1 MAAAKDSGK
10 EKKQF
15 VCSSCGATQ
24 LRWSGKCPECG
35 EWNTLE
41 EVVVRAP
48 DKSRSLVA
56 LPAASGKPVPLSA
69 LAADDMPRLPLRI
82 AELNRVLGGGIVPG
96 SCVLVGGDPGIGKS
110 TLLLQ
115 MAADIAQSTGPV
127 LYVSAEESAHQIGR
141 RATRLGIQT
150 EHLLILSEIV
160 VEAIVEQIEATRPT
174 LVIVD
179 SIQAIYSGN
188 GASAAG
194 TVSQVRD
201 CAAALLRLA
210 KAQNVPVF
218 LVGHV
223 TKEGAIAG
231 PRVLEH
237 MVDAVL
243 QLEGERFHAFRLLRS
258 VKNRFGST
266 NEVGVFQMS
275 EQGMEEVRNP
285 SELFLAERLP
295 NANGSAIVVS
305 MEGTRPLL
313 VEVQALC
320 STTAFSMPRRTAN
333 GIDAN
338 RLLLLTAVLSKRV
351 GMDLSDQ
358 DIFVNV
364 VGGMSIDEPAAD
376 LAVACAIASGFR
388 NRPVWADLVF
398 VGEVGLSGELR
409 STGQLARRLHEA
421 AKLGFTRALAPRSM
435 VQRSGGDS
443 LPAGI
448 EVIGV
453 RTLQEALER
462 ALVK

>member
-1 MAAAKDSGK
+1 MPAAKD
-10 EKKQF
+10 KKQY
-15 VCSSCGATQ
+15 VCSACGAVH
-24 LRWSGKCPECG
+24 LRWAGKCPECG

-41 EVVVRAP
+41 EVTVRAP
-48 DKSRSLVA
+48 EKSRSSMAPVETMSKPVA
-56 LPAASGKPVPLSA
+56 LPSVAQEGQ
-69 LAADDMPRLPLRI
+69 PRLPLRMV
-82 AELNRVLGGGIVPG
+82 ELSRVLGGGIVPG

-115 MAADIAQSTGPV
+115 MAADVAQSGGVV

-141 RATRLGIQT
+141 RAARLGIRD
-150 EHLLILSEIV
+150 ERLLVLAEIV
-160 VEAIVEQIEATRPT
+160 VEAIVEHIEAVKPT

-179 SIQAIYSGN
+179 SVQAIYSGN

-201 CAAALLRLA
+201 CAAALLRVG
-210 KAQNVPVF
+210 KAQNIPIF

-223 TKEGAIAG
+223 TKEGNIAG

-258 VKNRFGST
+258 IKNRFGST
-266 NEVGVFQMS
+266 NEVGVFEMN
-275 EQGMEEVRNP
+275 EQGMQEVRNP

-295 NANGSAIVVS
+295 NATGSAIAVS

-333 GIDAN
+333 GVDAN

-351 GMDLSDQ
+351 GIDLSDQ

-364 VGGMSIDEPAAD
+364 VGGMRVDEPAAD
-376 LAVACAIASGFR
+376 LAIAVAIASSFR
-388 NRPVWADLVF
+388 NRPVHADLAIM
-398 VGEVGLSGELR
+398 GEVGLSGELR
-409 STGQLARRLHEA
+409 SVGQLARRLHEA
-421 AKLGFTRALAPRSM
+421 TKLGFTRALTPRSTLP
-435 VQRSGGDS
+435 RRGGDS
-443 LPAGI
+443 PPQGLD
-448 EVIGV
+448 VIGV
-453 RTLQEALER
+453 RTLYDALEV
-462 ALVK
+462 ALIK

>member
-1 MAAAKDSGK
+1 MAAAKESGK

-15 VCSSCGATQ
+15 VCSNCGATQ

-35 EWNTLE
+35 DWNTLE
-41 EVVVRAP
+41 EVIVRAP

-56 LPAASGKPVPLSA
+56 LPATSGKPVPLNQ
-69 LAADDMPRLPLRI
+69 LAVDDMPRLPLGI

-150 EHLLILSEIV
+150 ERLLILSEIV

-179 SIQAIYSGN
+179 SIQAIYSGAS
-188 GASAAG
+188 ASAAG

-305 MEGTRPLL
+305 MEGTRPIL

>member
-1 MAAAKDSGK
+1 MPTAK
-10 EKKQF
+10 EKKQY
-15 VCSSCGATQ
+15 VCSACGAVH
-24 LRWSGKCPECG
+24 LRWAGKCSECG

-41 EVVVRAP
+41 EVTVRAVER
-48 DKSRSLVA
+48 SRSSMAPVETMSRPVA
-56 LPAASGKPVPLSA
+56 LPGVAG
-69 LAADDMPRLPLRI
+69 DDQPRLPLQMV
-82 AELNRVLGGGIVPG
+82 ELSRVLGGGIVPG

-115 MAADIAQSTGPV
+115 MAADVARRVGTV

-141 RATRLGIQT
+141 RAARLGIRD
-150 EHLLILSEIV
+150 ERLMVLSEIV
-160 VEAIVEQIEATRPT
+160 VEAIIEHIENLKPA

-179 SIQAIYSGN
+179 SVQAIYSGN

-201 CAAALLRLA
+201 CAAALLRVG
-210 KAQNVPVF
+210 KTQNIPVF

-237 MVDAVL
+237 MVDVVL

-258 VKNRFGST
+258 IKNRFGST
-266 NEVGVFQMS
+266 NEVGVFEMN
-275 EQGMEEVRNP
+275 EQGMQEVRNP

-295 NANGSAIVVS
+295 NAAGSAIAVS

-333 GIDAN
+333 GVDVN
-338 RLLLLTAVLSKRV
+338 RLLLLVAVLSKRV
-351 GMDLSDQ
+351 GMDLSNQ

-364 VGGMSIDEPAAD
+364 VGGMHIDEPAAD
-376 LAVACAIASGFR
+376 LAIAIAIASSFR
-388 NRPVWADLVF
+388 NRPVHADLALM
-398 VGEVGLSGELR
+398 GEVGLSGELR
-409 STGQLARRLHEA
+409 SVGQLGRRLHEA
-421 AKLGFTRALAPRSM
+421 AKLGFTRALTPRSAL
-435 VQRSGGDS
+435 QRQSS
-443 LPAGI
+443 ERLPSGI

-453 RTLQEALER
+453 RTLHDALDV
-462 ALVK
+462 ALLR

>member
-1 MAAAKDSGK
+1 MPAAKDSGK

-15 VCSSCGATQ
+15 VCSSCGAAQ

-48 DKSRSLVA
+48 DKGRSLVA
-56 LPAASGKPVPLSA
+56 LPVAGGKPVPLSA

-150 EHLLILSEIV
+150 ERLLILSEIV
-160 VEAIVEQIEATRPT
+160 VETIVEQIEATRPT

>member
-1 MAAAKDSGK
+1 MAASKESAK
-10 EKKQF
+10 ERKQF
-15 VCSSCGATQ
+15 VCSACGAVQ

-48 DKSRSLVA
+48 EKGRALVT
-56 LPAASGKPVPLSA
+56 LPTSGGKPVTLSE
-69 LAADDMPRLPLRI
+69 LARDDMPRLPLAI
-82 AELNRVLGGGIVPG
+82 GELSRVLGGGIVPG

-115 MAADIAQSTGPV
+115 MAADVAHSTGTV
-127 LYVSAEESAHQIGR
+127 LYVSAEESSHQIAR
-141 RATRLGIQT
+141 RASRLNIQT
-150 EHLLILSEIV
+150 DRLLILGEIV
-160 VEAIVEQIEATRPT
+160 VEAILAQIEAIQPT

-179 SIQAIYSGN
+179 SIQAIYSSA

-210 KAQNVPVF
+210 KAQNVPIF

-223 TKEGAIAG
+223 TKEGSIAG

-237 MVDAVL
+237 MVDTVL

-275 EQGMEEVRNP
+275 ELGMEEVRNP

-305 MEGTRPLL
+305 MEGTRPIL

-358 DIFVNV
+358 DVFVNV
-364 VGGMSIDEPAAD
+364 VGGMTIDEPAAD

-398 VGEVGLSGELR
+398 IGEVGLSGELR

-421 AKLGFTRALAPRSM
+421 AKLGFSRALAPRAM
-435 VQRSGGDS
+435 VQRSGGEA
-443 LPAGI
+443 LPTGI

-462 ALVK
+462 ALVR

>member
-1 MAAAKDSGK
+1 MATAK
-10 EKKQF
+10 EKKQYI
-15 VCSSCGATQ
+15 CTACNAIH
-24 LRWSGKCPECG
+24 LRWAGKCSECG

-41 EVVVRAP
+41 EMTVRQPEKVRAGMVAVETA
-48 DKSRSLVA
+48 SRPVA
-56 LPAASGKPVPLSA
+56 LPSVAQ
-69 LAADDMPRLPLRI
+69 DDQPRLTLRMV
-82 AELNRVLGGGIVPG
+82 ELGRVLGGGIVPG

-115 MAADIAQSTGPV
+115 MAADVAQHAGVV

-141 RATRLGIQT
+141 RAARLGIRD
-150 EHLLILSEIV
+150 ERLLVLAEIV
-160 VEAIVEQIEATRPT
+160 VEAIIEQIEAVKPV

-179 SIQAIYSGN
+179 SVQAIYSGN

-201 CAAALLRLA
+201 CAAALLRA
-210 KAQNVPVF
+210 GKAQNIPIF

-223 TKEGAIAG
+223 TKEGNIAG

-258 VKNRFGST
+258 IKNRFGST
-266 NEVGVFQMS
+266 NEVGVFEMN
-275 EQGMEEVRNP
+275 EQGMQEVRNP

-295 NANGSAIVVS
+295 NATGSAIAVS

-333 GIDAN
+333 GVDTN

-351 GMDLSDQ
+351 GIDLSDQ

-364 VGGMSIDEPAAD
+364 VGGMRVDEPAAD
-376 LAVACAIASGFR
+376 LAVAVAIASSFR
-388 NRPVWADLVF
+388 NRPVHADLAIM
-398 VGEVGLSGELR
+398 GEVGLSGELR
-409 STGQLARRLHEA
+409 SVGQLARRLHEA
-421 AKLGFTRALAPRSM
+421 SKLGFTRALTPRSTLP
-435 VQRSGGDS
+435 RRGGER
-443 LPAGI
+443 LPEGI

-453 RTLQEALER
+453 RTLYDALDV
-462 ALVK
+462 ALIK

>member
-1 MAAAKDSGK
+1 MPTAKD
-10 EKKQF
+10 KKQY
-15 VCSSCGATQ
+15 VCSVCGAVH
-24 LRWSGKCPECG
+24 LRWAGKCSECG

-41 EVVVRAP
+41 EVTVRAAER
-48 DKSRSLVA
+48 SRSGMAPVETMSRPVA
-56 LPAASGKPVPLSA
+56 LLGVAG
-69 LAADDMPRLPLRI
+69 DNQPRLPLQMV
-82 AELNRVLGGGIVPG
+82 ELSRVLGGGIVPG

-115 MAADIAQSTGPV
+115 MAADVAQHVGTV

-141 RATRLGIQT
+141 RAARLGIRNDR
-150 EHLLILSEIV
+150 LMVLSEIV
-160 VEAIVEQIEATRPT
+160 VEAIIEHIENLKPA

-179 SIQAIYSGN
+179 SVQAIYSGN

-201 CAAALLRLA
+201 CAAALLRVG
-210 KAQNVPVF
+210 KTQNIPVF

-237 MVDAVL
+237 MVDVVL

-258 VKNRFGST
+258 IKNRFGST
-266 NEVGVFQMS
+266 NEVGVFEMN
-275 EQGMEEVRNP
+275 EQGMQEVRNP

-295 NANGSAIVVS
+295 NAAGSAIAVS

-333 GIDAN
+333 GVDVN
-338 RLLLLTAVLSKRV
+338 RLLLLVAVLSKRV
-351 GMDLSDQ
+351 GMDLSNQ

-364 VGGMSIDEPAAD
+364 VGGMHIDEPAAD
-376 LAVACAIASGFR
+376 LAIAIAIASSFR
-388 NRPVWADLVF
+388 NRPVHADLALM
-398 VGEVGLSGELR
+398 GEVGLSGELR
-409 STGQLARRLHEA
+409 SVGQLGRRLHEA
-421 AKLGFTRALAPRSM
+421 AKLGFTRALTPRSAL
-435 VQRSGGDS
+435 QRQSNER
-443 LPAGI
+443 LPSGI

-453 RTLQEALER
+453 RTLHDALDV
-462 ALVK
+462 ALLR

>member
-1 MAAAKDSGK
+1 M
-10 EKKQF
+10 
-15 VCSSCGATQ
+15 
-24 LRWSGKCPECG
+24 
-35 EWNTLE
+35 
-41 EVVVRAP
+41 
-48 DKSRSLVA
+48 
-56 LPAASGKPVPLSA
+56 
-69 LAADDMPRLPLRI
+69 I
-82 AELNRVLGGGIVPG
+82 LG
-96 SCVLVGGDPGIGKS
+96 
-110 TLLLQ
+110 
-115 MAADIAQSTGPV
+115 
-127 LYVSAEESAHQIGR
+127 
-141 RATRLGIQT
+141 
-150 EHLLILSEIV
+150 EIV
-160 VEAIVEQIEATRPT
+160 VEAIIEQIEATRPT

-188 GASAAG
+188 SASAAG

-210 KAQNVPVF
+210 KAQNVPIF

-223 TKEGAIAG
+223 TKEGSIAG

-237 MVDAVL
+237 MVDTVL

-275 EQGMEEVRNP
+275 ELGMEEVRNP

-305 MEGTRPLL
+305 MEGTRPIL

-358 DIFVNV
+358 DVFVNV

-421 AKLGFTRALAPRSM
+421 VKLGFTRALAPRFM
-435 VQRSGGDS
+435 VQRGGGDV
-443 LPAGI
+443 LPSGI

-453 RTLQEALER
+453 RTLQEALDH

>member
-1 MAAAKDSGK
+1 MPAAKD
-10 EKKQF
+10 KKQYI
-15 VCSSCGATQ
+15 CSACGAVH
-24 LRWSGKCPECG
+24 LRWAGKCPECG

-41 EVVVRAP
+41 EVTVRAP
-48 DKSRSLVA
+48 EKSRSSMAPVETMSKPVA
-56 LPAASGKPVPLSA
+56 LPSVAQE
-69 LAADDMPRLPLRI
+69 DQPRLPLRMV
-82 AELNRVLGGGIVPG
+82 ELSRVLGGGIVPG

-115 MAADIAQSTGPV
+115 MAADVAQSGGTV

-141 RATRLGIQT
+141 RAARLGIRD
-150 EHLLILSEIV
+150 ERLLVLAEIV
-160 VEAIVEQIEATRPT
+160 VESIVEHIEAIKPV

-179 SIQAIYSGN
+179 SVQAIYSGN

-201 CAAALLRLA
+201 CAAALLRVG
-210 KAQNVPVF
+210 KAQNIPIF

-223 TKEGAIAG
+223 TKEGNIAG

-258 VKNRFGST
+258 IKNRFGST
-266 NEVGVFQMS
+266 NEVGVFEMN
-275 EQGMEEVRNP
+275 EQGMQEVRNP

-295 NANGSAIVVS
+295 NATGSAIAVS

-320 STTAFSMPRRTAN
+320 STTAFAMPRRTAN
-333 GIDAN
+333 GVDAN

-351 GMDLSDQ
+351 GIDLSDQ

-364 VGGMSIDEPAAD
+364 VGGMRVDEPAAD
-376 LAVACAIASGFR
+376 LAIAVAIASSFR
-388 NRPVWADLVF
+388 NRPVHADLALM
-398 VGEVGLSGELR
+398 GEVGLSGELR
-409 STGQLARRLHEA
+409 SIGQLARRLHEA
-421 AKLGFTRALAPRSM
+421 AKLGFTRALTPRSTLP
-435 VQRSGGDS
+435 RRGGDS
-443 LPAGI
+443 PPQGI

-453 RTLQEALER
+453 RTLYDALEV
-462 ALVK
+462 ALIK

>member
-1 MAAAKDSGK
+1 MRAAKDSGK

-15 VCSSCGATQ
+15 VCSSCGAAQ

-41 EVVVRAP
+41 EVIVRAP
-48 DKSRSLVA
+48 DKGRSLVA
-56 LPAASGKPVPLSA
+56 LPVAGGKPVPLSA

-150 EHLLILSEIV
+150 ERLLILSEIV
-160 VEAIVEQIEATRPT
+160 VETIVEQIEATRPT